1 MNTISLSKHV
11 NVPREKLEEMGVFD
25 ATLGID
31 TKLFVDP
38 KLLVNSDIPEFKNS
52 REKILR
58 YFRQLLKVYK
68 ASPRS
73 PRLRNEAVKMLAV
86 PEPEGLSIGYGD
98 ATDNGTSI
106 AKSVAN
112 EILLSIGEILAVGL
126 EDAEV
131 VELLGIFVDG
141 FGPDSISDLTIHII
155 YEDFCTYTA
164 RVAAELGV
172 PTTEYKIEGVK
183 YLLPTH
189 PFSKKQ
195 LIFVPYALLRDLPVA
210 TSWSEVAQAA
220 AQSDELRKQFDEI
233 VRPALEDVFEDAS
246 SKNKD
251 ELDSFKKDLGSL
263 LDIYRKIR
271 VSSYDLALDEK
282 GYYQIDPFVAQV
294 AQYIK
299 AQTKPQNPDELI
311 EAVRQL
317 ITQFTRSIEDNGGNT
332 LLYHKTRT
340 GTVIPEKPHN
350 EDVAQRLFYMI
361 ADLFCSQAGIML
373 AGESDSGRGP
383 VDFSLGTGYDEKVL
397 VEVKKSTNNKLV
409 DGFKEQI
416 KAYQKGEKAAH
427 SFYVVIVVK
436 ESPKKRGLTSQLD
449 AVWGL
454 HEENKKAGILSPE
467 LVVIDGLIHPSPSK
481 LKAEA
486 SK

>member
-1 MNTISLSKHV
+1 MRTISLSKYI
-11 NVPREKLEEMGVFD
+11 NIPRRTLESVGVFD

-38 KLLVNSDIPEFKNS
+38 KLLVDSNIQEFKDS

-68 ASPRS
+68 ASSKS
-73 PRLRNEAVKMLAV
+73 PRLMNEAVKMLAV

-112 EILLSIGEILAVGL
+112 EILLSISEILAVGL

-155 YEDFCTYTA
+155 YEDFCAYTA
-164 RVAAELGV
+164 RIAAELGV
-172 PTTEYKIEGVK
+172 PTTEYKIEGIK

-195 LIFVPYALLRDLPVA
+195 LIFVPYSFLRALPVA
-210 TSWSEVAQAA
+210 TSWSEVADAA
-220 AQSDELRKQFDEI
+220 AQSEELRKQFDEI
-233 VRPALEDVFEDAS
+233 VRPAIEDVFEDAS

-251 ELDSFKKDLGSL
+251 ELDLFKKDLASL

-271 VSSYDLALDEK
+271 VSSYDLALDSK
-282 GYYQIDPFVAQV
+282 GYYQIDPFVEQI

-299 AQTKPQNPDELI
+299 ARTKPQNSKELI

-317 ITQFTRSIEDNGGNT
+317 ISQFERSIEDNGGNT

-383 VDFSLGTGYDEKVL
+383 VDFSLGTGYKEKVL
-397 VEVKKSTNNKLV
+397 VEIKKSTNNKLL

-416 KAYQKGEKAAH
+416 KAYQKGENAAH
-427 SFYVVIVVK
+427 SFYVVIVVR
-436 ESPKKRGLTSQLD
+436 ESQKKKDVFSQLD
-449 AVWGL
+449 
-454 HEENKKAGILSPE
+454 
-467 LVVIDGLIHPSPSK
+467 VI
-481 LKAEA
+481 
-486 SK
+486 